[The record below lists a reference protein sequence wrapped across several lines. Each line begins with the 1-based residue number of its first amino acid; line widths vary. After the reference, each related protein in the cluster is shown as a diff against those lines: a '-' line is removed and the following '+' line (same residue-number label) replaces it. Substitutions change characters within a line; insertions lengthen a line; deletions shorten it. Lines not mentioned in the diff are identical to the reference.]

1 VGEAPVTPVY
11 ALDSSYL
18 NLSYKPCDNILAPLP
33 GNTEST
39 FLNDISLVSLA
50 YLATPLAFPPISLV
64 VSGKLSGDSIDFS
77 QRATLPSVIYSK
89 LWDHG
94 LLGTNVSNY

>member
-1 VGEAPVTPVY
+1 VGGEAPVTPVSS
-11 ALDSSYL
+11 LDSSSL

-50 YLATPLAFPPISLV
+50 SESFLVSLPGDSTTFFSPYSLV
-64 VSGKLSGDSIDFS
+64 VSGKLSGDSTDDEVNNDFTMGP
-77 QRATLPSVIYSK
+77 RK
-89 LWDHG
+89 L
-94 LLGTNVSNY
+94 

>member
-1 VGEAPVTPVY
+1 V
-11 ALDSSYL
+11 
-18 NLSYKPCDNILAPLP
+18 NLGSERVHYKLVSEQLVHYTILAPLP

-64 VSGKLSGDSIDFS
+64 VSRKLSGDSTNDKVNNDFTMGP
-77 QRATLPSVIYSK
+77 RK
-89 LWDHG
+89 L
-94 LLGTNVSNY
+94 

>member
-11 ALDSSYL
+11 ALDSSFS

-39 FLNDISLVSLA
+39 FLNDISLVSLPSE
-50 YLATPLAFPPISLV
+50 YFLIGLPGDSTTFSPYSLV
-64 VSGKLSGDSIDFS
+64 VSRKLSGDSTNDEVNNDFTMGP
-77 QRATLPSVIYSK
+77 RK
-89 LWDHG
+89 L
-94 LLGTNVSNY
+94 

>member
-1 VGEAPVTPVY
+1 VGGEAPVAPVSKPL
-11 ALDSSYL
+11 A
-18 NLSYKPCDNILAPLP
+18 LSYKPCDNILAPLP

-64 VSGKLSGDSIDFS
+64 VSRKLSGDSTNDESNNDFTMGS
-77 QRATLPSVIYSK
+77 RK
-89 LWDHG
+89 L
-94 LLGTNVSNY
+94 

>member
-1 VGEAPVTPVY
+1 VGGEAPVTPVST
-11 ALDSSYL
+11 LDSSYF

-64 VSGKLSGDSIDFS
+64 VSRKLSGDSTNDKVNNDFTMGP
-77 QRATLPSVIYSK
+77 RK
-89 LWDHG
+89 L
-94 LLGTNVSNY
+94 

>member
-1 VGEAPVTPVY
+1 VGGEAPVTPVSKPL
-11 ALDSSYL
+11 A
-18 NLSYKPCDNILAPLP
+18 LSYKPCDNILAPLP

-64 VSGKLSGDSIDFS
+64 VSRKLSGDSTDDETNNDFTMGS
-77 QRATLPSVIYSK
+77 REL
-89 LWDHG
+89 
-94 LLGTNVSNY
+94 

>member
-1 VGEAPVTPVY
+1 VGGEAPVTPVLS
-11 ALDSSYL
+11 LDSSYL

-50 YLATPLAFPPISLV
+50 FLSCKAYLATPLAFPPISLI
-64 VSGKLSGDSIDFS
+64 VSRKLSGDSTK
-77 QRATLPSVIYSK
+77 QKEVQ
-89 LWDHG
+89 
-94 LLGTNVSNY
+94 